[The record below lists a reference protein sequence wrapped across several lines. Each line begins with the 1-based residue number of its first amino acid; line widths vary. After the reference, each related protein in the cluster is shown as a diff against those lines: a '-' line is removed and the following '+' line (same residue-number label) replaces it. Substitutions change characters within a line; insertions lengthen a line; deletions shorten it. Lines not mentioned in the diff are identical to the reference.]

1 MLLCRARAAG
11 CGAVKPGGAAVTS
24 LPSPDLPEQGRVQ
37 QVGGPLLHLL
47 GLKLS
52 LRAREGTVQ
61 F

>member
-1 MLLCRARAAG
+1 MLLCRAGAAG
-11 CGAVKPGGAAVTS
+11 CGAVEPGSAVDSS
-24 LPSPDLPEQGRVQ
+24 LPPPDLPEPGRVQ